1 MKLPNR
7 PRRMR
12 ASEFSRSLM
21 RETSISTSDL
31 ILPLFVIE
39 GQNKPEDVKS
49 MPGVQRLTQDLIL
62 KKIEDAMK
70 QKVTTFV
77 FFPVIDKK
85 LKSESA
91 AEAFNSNGLIQKVVR
106 SVKKNFPE
114 AGVITDI
121 ALDPYTIHGQD
132 GLMSDQGE
140 ILNDETV
147 EILVKQAISH
157 AEAGADIVSPSDMM
171 DGRIRVIRDELET
184 NKYINTKILAYS
196 AKYASSFY
204 GPFREAVGSA
214 INLAGASKETYQMD
228 PANSNEAIHE
238 TKLDL
243 DEGADMVMV
252 KPAMPYLDIIYR
264 VKSEL
269 KKPTFA
275 YQVSGE
281 YSMIKAAAQ
290 NGWLNEQEI
299 VLESLLGIKR
309 AGADAILTYFAL
321 EVANWINR

>member
-1 MKLPNR
+1 MKLPYR

-171 DGRIRVIRDELET
+171 DGRIRVIRDAE
-184 NKYINTKILAYS
+184 
-196 AKYASSFY
+196 
-204 GPFREAVGSA
+204 
-214 INLAGASKETYQMD
+214 
-228 PANSNEAIHE
+228 
-238 TKLDL
+238 
-243 DEGADMVMV
+243 
-252 KPAMPYLDIIYR
+252 
-264 VKSEL
+264 
-269 KKPTFA
+269 
-275 YQVSGE
+275 
-281 YSMIKAAAQ
+281 
-290 NGWLNEQEI
+290 
-299 VLESLLGIKR
+299 
-309 AGADAILTYFAL
+309 
-321 EVANWINR
+321 